1 MFKIRDLIK
10 WERLTGRPFPSFD
23 PTCRDDFD
31 ALLYATSGM
40 DAGYTLDEFRA
51 VVGRN
56 PRLMGEESRRVE
68 RARRMME
75 QYAAA
80 TSTFQNPDSPIQSP
94 NPQSRAVT
102 VAETAYALIAAGMDA
117 AYLLEQLPV
126 WEMPP
131 LAEAFAARDEAGWS
145 RFKSACEV
153 WRLVAYFSVVPHV
166 MRGAVKDARSLFR
179 FPWEQ
184 QRTRRDALADIERHA
199 AEFREFMAS
208 GKRKF

>member
-80 TSTFQNPDSPIQSP
+80 ASANQNPDSP
-94 NPQSRAVT
+94 SRAVT

-131 LAEAFAARDEAGWS
+131 LAEAFAARDEAEWS

-166 MRGAVKDARSLFR
+166 RRGAVKDARSLFR

-184 QRTRRDALADIERHA
+184 QRTRRDALADIERHE
-199 AEFREFMAS
+199 AEFREFMAT
-208 GKRKF
+208 GKINPNEHNT